1 MGKAAQERDLT
12 VKQATSTLLA
22 FILFA
27 VLLPFAPAARAVDRA
42 GEIVSAELIGRYD
55 AARLASVLG
64 EELKAF
70 LGDST
75 IPFESFEG
83 RFAKPRNGVS
93 LYKITYRSAVPELGL
108 WPTIATGLIAVP
120 DTAEANPPLLSYQ
133 HGTVFGKDDVPSR
146 PENSMETRLAIAVFG
161 GQGYTVIAADYF
173 GLGDSD
179 LPNSYFAM
187 RSNEQAMF
195 DMYRAAMRFL
205 KQQGREPKALA
216 TVGWSQGGYNNMVLL
231 RRLEQ
236 EGVAVNAAVS
246 AAAPVDLQVFLLSGL
261 TNHRP
266 FDAVFRGAG
275 ISNMLFA
282 IERYNGILGLT
293 ERAIRPEY
301 LEAARAF
308 YEFRIDFPT
317 FLSQTKVD
325 VREVLR
331 PEFVEEMTLGK
342 GNFNRVLNDSDAYRW
357 LSRTPFRVYYG
368 GRDEAVPELLPWL
381 AVEYQ
386 KYLGK
391 TDAQAF
397 SAGDMADH
405 RATYIHALLDSAPWI
420 DAAVKGK

>member
-1 MGKAAQERDLT
+1 MGLVGQERESCMRRAPST
-12 VKQATSTLLA
+12 VLA

-27 VLLPFAPAARAVDRA
+27 LLLPFAPVARAVDRG

-55 AARLASVLG
+55 SARLSSVLG

-70 LGDST
+70 LVGST
-75 IPFESFEG
+75 IPFETFEG
-83 RFAKPRNGVS
+83 KFAKPKNGVS
-93 LYKITYRSAVPELGL
+93 LYKITYRSAVPELGF
-108 WPTIATGLIAVP
+108 WPTTATGLIALP

-146 PENSMETRLAIAVFG
+146 PENSMETRLAIAAFG

-195 DMYRAAMRFL
+195 DMYRAAMTFL

-266 FDAVFRGAG
+266 FDAVYRGAG

-282 IERYNGILGLT
+282 LERYNGLEGLT

-308 YEFRIDFPT
+308 YEFKIDFPT
-317 FLSQTKVD
+317 FLAKTKVD

-342 GNFNRVLNDSDAYRW
+342 GGFTSVLNDSDAYRW
-357 LSRTPFRVYYG
+357 RSRTPFRVYYG

-391 TDAQAF
+391 TDAEAL
-397 SAGDMADH
+397 SAGATADH
-405 RATYIHALLDSAPWI
+405 RATYVHALIDGKPWI
-420 DAAVKGK
+420 DAAVAGK

>member
-1 MGKAAQERDLT
+1 M
-12 VKQATSTLLA
+12 KQATSALLSLL
-22 FILFA
+22 LFA
-27 VLLPFAPAARAVDRA
+27 LLLPFAPSAWAVDRG
-42 GEIVSAELIGRYD
+42 GEVVSAELIARYD
-55 AARLASVLG
+55 AARLSNVLG
-64 EELKAF
+64 DELKAF
-70 LGDST
+70 LGGST
-75 IPFESFEG
+75 IPFEEFEG
-83 RFAKPRNGVS
+83 RFAKPKNGVS
-93 LYKITYRSAVPELGL
+93 LYKITYRSSVPELGY
-108 WPTIATGLIAVP
+108 WPTIATGLVALP

-133 HGTVFGKDDVPSR
+133 HGTVFGKGDVPSQ

-187 RSNEQAMF
+187 RSNDQAMF
-195 DMYRAAMRFL
+195 DMYRAAMAFL
-205 KQQGREPKALA
+205 KQQGREPTALA

-266 FDAVFRGAG
+266 FDAVYRGAG

-282 IERYNGILGLT
+282 LERYNGLAGLT
-293 ERAIRPEY
+293 DRAIRPEY

-317 FLSQTKVD
+317 FLAMTKVD

-342 GNFNRVLNDSDAYRW
+342 GAFNSLLNDSDAYRW
-357 LSRTPFRVYYG
+357 RSRTPFRVYYG
-368 GRDEAVPELLPWL
+368 GQDEAVPELLPWL

-391 TDAQAF
+391 TDAEAF
-397 SAGDMADH
+397 SAGATADH
-405 RATYIHALLDSAPWI
+405 RATYIRALLDGAPWI
-420 DAAVKGK
+420 DAEVKGK